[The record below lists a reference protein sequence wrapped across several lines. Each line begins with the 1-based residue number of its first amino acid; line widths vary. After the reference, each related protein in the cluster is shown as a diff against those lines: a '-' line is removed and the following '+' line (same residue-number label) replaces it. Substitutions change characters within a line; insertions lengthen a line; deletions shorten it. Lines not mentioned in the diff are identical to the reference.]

1 MNIGSKIKELMQKQ
15 GITQKQLANRL
26 NVQEATIS
34 RYISNDREPNAENLA
49 NIATALNTTV
59 DFLLNNSKDSEIDCD
74 FGKLK
79 FFVTRNAT
87 NLTNEEKI
95 EIINI
100 LLKSEDNK

>member
-1 MNIGSKIKELMQKQ
+1 MNIGSKIKELIQKQ

-34 RYISNDREPNAENLA
+34 RYISNDREPNAKNLA
-49 NIATALNTTV
+49 NIAAALNTTV
-59 DFLLNNSKDSEIDCD
+59 DFLLNNSDDNEIECD

-87 NLTNEEKI
+87 NLSNEEKI

-100 LLKSEDNK
+100 LLKSII